1 MKFPLCNWNLYWVT
15 NFVWIYGWIFT
26 HCIWQRIECCIV
38 CKSSWIIHRIRGT
51 DRHRGKER
59 MCQICACVSVLKN
72 CYQFLRRVAGC
83 PSFWTKFSGSS
94 RSGFSPLFT
103 PWLPS
108 VQTILT
114 HQFSN
119 SATTG
124 IGENSPTT
132 YALQGSSMKT
142 WVNFQPGHMSNLF
155 FYYFYVLLLKVF
167 IFHKCTQSSAS
178 TRPPCACWRL
188 YICEI

>member
-1 MKFPLCNWNLYWVT
+1 M
-15 NFVWIYGWIFT
+15 
-26 HCIWQRIECCIV
+26 

-59 MCQICACVSVLKN
+59 MCQTCACVSVLKN
-72 CYQFLRRVAGC
+72 CYQLLRRVAGC

-178 TRPPCACWRL
+178 TRPPCAC
-188 YICEI
+188 